1 MKFLLINLVALFVL
15 LTSFAA
21 SETAIS
27 TSEEDINLSNVEKSY
42 GDWYAVTG
50 VTRNAYGQNYSIS
63 IRVQGSQ
70 VPGGCVSIS
79 QVQISS
85 GGSWQKVNYN
95 IVFGEECT
103 YYVVTQSETYY
114 FQI

>member
-70 VPGGCVSIS
+70 ILDCVSIS

-95 IVFGEECT
+95 IAVGEECT
-103 YYVVTQSETYY
+103 YYVRVQSRNYY
-114 FQI
+114 FRI